1 MSWLDLAI
9 PLLFL
14 ALLAGVGLLTRA
26 KRKNTEDYLLMARR
40 LSLPGFVMGLV
51 ASWYGGILGVS
62 EYSYTYGLSNWFV
75 FGVPYYLHA
84 ALFAIFFAQRARRTR
99 YVSMADQLE
108 AAYGVRA
115 AQIGAL
121 VIFLTTM
128 PAAYVLMIGKLAE
141 WMFGF
146 PYWLALLIGLLV
158 STMYIYS
165 GGLKG
170 LVRADMIY
178 FAVMYGGFMIMVVA
192 LVSQFGGMGFL
203 KANVPREL
211 FTPTGGQAFGAV
223 FVWYIIAS
231 TALVEPLFF
240 ELTYAAK
247 SARIVPWGIL
257 ISIAFWAL
265 FDFMTTTTGLY
276 ARALLKNLAD
286 PAFAF
291 PELARQ
297 VLPAG
302 LFGLFLAA
310 LLATVM
316 STIDSY
322 TFIAAQALG
331 RDFFWRGLKNREAT
345 DTTRFVRISLIATFV
360 GAYLLAL
367 FSNSII
373 ALWHGLGSVAAPALL
388 LPMLTSWSR
397 RWRFPRVLILP
408 GMVVPAAISLVWRV
422 WPDVSGSEGYWLGVE
437 PVYIGLCVS
446 TLFYLIGQ
454 TKKDDAVLNISTI
467 S

>member
-9 PLLFL
+9 PCLFL
-14 ALLAGVGLLTRA
+14 ALLIGVGLVTRT
-26 KRKNTEDYLLMARR
+26 KRKNTDDYLLMARR

-62 EYSYTYGLSNWFV
+62 EYSYSYGLSNWFV

-84 ALFAIFFAQRARRTR
+84 ALFAIFFAQRARHTR

-121 VIFLTTM
+121 VIFITTM

-158 STMYIYS
+158 STMYVFS
-165 GGLKG
+165 GGLRG

-178 FAVMYGGFMIMVVA
+178 FAVMYGGFMIMVAA
-192 LVSQFGGMGFL
+192 LVSQFGGMDYL

-231 TALVEPLFF
+231 TTLIEPLFF

-257 ISIAFWAL
+257 IAIGFWAL

-276 ARALLKNLAD
+276 ARALLKDLAD

-331 RDFFWRGLKNREAT
+331 RDFFWRGLKDRELV
-345 DTTRFVRISLIATFV
+345 DTTRFVRIGLVATFV

-367 FSNSII
+367 FSSSII

-388 LPMLTSWSR
+388 LPMLSSWSK
-397 RWRFPRVLILP
+397 RWRFPRSLILP
-408 GMVVPAAISLVWRV
+408 GMIVPAAMSLVWRV
-422 WPDVSGSEGYWLGVE
+422 WPDLWGREGYWLGVE
-437 PVYIGLCVS
+437 PIYVGLSASVF
-446 TLFYLIGQ
+446 FYLIGMRKRE
-454 TKKDDAVLNISTI
+454 TNLDLHVNI
-467 S
+467 